1 MDAFI
6 TALTGNGGITS
17 STLWTEVAKI
27 VPWLLI
33 IIPFSFGYNILK
45 KSIKGASRGKVK
57 F

>member
-1 MDAFI
+1 MEAFI
-6 TALTGNGGITS
+6 TVLTGSSGITS